1 MDRPPPCQVGRPRP
15 QRAVARGREPERRFE
30 GAGEVRLIGKSR
42 LTRHVDEWALLM
54 DPVPR
59 EGEPAHEQVSMGAR
73 TQHDPEL
80 AGEVVASQSSDRLE
94 LPRMHDA
101 GSLRIEEAASA
112 PGPSDGHARGSRPA
126 PPPLPPHQ
134 SFPEPDH
141 EAIDPPWF
149 PR

>member
-30 GAGEVRLIGKSR
+30 GAGKVRLIGKSR

-59 EGEPAHEQVSMGAR
+59 EGEPTHEQVTMGAR

-80 AGEVVASQSSDRLE
+80 DRKSTRLNSSHLGISYAVFCLKKKIKYEIREENHFSIRIRRLNYSGQHVHVVDL
-94 LPRMHDA
+94 
-101 GSLRIEEAASA
+101 
-112 PGPSDGHARGSRPA
+112 
-126 PPPLPPHQ
+126 
-134 SFPEPDH
+134 
-141 EAIDPPWF
+141 
-149 PR
+149 

>member
-30 GAGEVRLIGKSR
+30 GAGKVRLIGKSR

-59 EGEPAHEQVSMGAR
+59 EGEPTHEQVTMGAR

-80 AGEVVASQSSDRLE
+80 AGEVVASQTRDRL
-94 LPRMHDA
+94 
-101 GSLRIEEAASA
+101 
-112 PGPSDGHARGSRPA
+112 PA
-126 PPPLPPHQ
+126 PPMHHPGSPRLVEAAGGPP
-134 SFPEPDH
+134 
-141 EAIDPPWF
+141 AAT
-149 PR
+149 RRT

>member
-30 GAGEVRLIGKSR
+30 GAGKVRLIGKSR

-59 EGEPAHEQVSMGAR
+59 EGEPTHEQVTMGAR

-94 LPRMHDA
+94 LRRMHDA
-101 GSLRIEEAASA
+101 GSLRIEEAAGA
-112 PGPSDGHARGSRPA
+112 PRRRGRGAGGGPPPPPPPPPPPTLRPA
-126 PPPLPPHQ
+126 PG
-134 SFPEPDH
+134 E
-141 EAIDPPWF
+141 
-149 PR
+149 

>member
-30 GAGEVRLIGKSR
+30 GAGKVRLIGKSH

-59 EGEPAHEQVSMGAR
+59 EGEPTHEQVTMGAR

-80 AGEVVASQSSDRLE
+80 AGEVVASQPGDRLE
-94 LPRMHDA
+94 LRRMHDA
-101 GSLRIEEAASA
+101 GSLRIEEAAGA
-112 PGPSDGHARGSRPA
+112 PAPREGAPRGSPPPPPPPPPPPRSPA
-126 PPPLPPHQ
+126 PP
-134 SFPEPDH
+134 
-141 EAIDPPWF
+141 
-149 PR
+149 

>member
-30 GAGEVRLIGKSR
+30 GAGKVRLIGKSR

-59 EGEPAHEQVSMGAR
+59 EGEPTHEQVTMGAR

-80 AGEVVASQSSDRLE
+80 AGEGAAGQARDR
-94 LPRMHDA
+94 
-101 GSLRIEEAASA
+101 
-112 PGPSDGHARGSRPA
+112 A
-126 PPPLPPHQ
+126 PPPPK
-134 SFPEPDH
+134 PDAGFRRIV
-141 EAIDPPWF
+141 EDAG
-149 PR
+149 